1 MSALSGRR
9 VVVTRSSVQAT
20 ALASLLTAAG
30 AIPVIVPLI
39 EIVPVATEVAAL
51 TAIDPAQFDWLVVTS
66 PNGAHSYVG
75 VHGRAPAQP
84 HRIAAVGTATAAAL
98 IAAGLVVDLVPHE
111 QSAAGVVAEFAPG
124 DGRVL
129 LVQAVAADAALEE
142 GLTAKGWRLTMVTP
156 YRSTPRRPTPGQ
168 QLEALAAD
176 AVMFA
181 SGSAV
186 QSWVDAFGSTTPPI
200 VVAIGPQT
208 AQVATR
214 SGLKVA
220 LVAADHSLSGMVDVL
235 ERHLA
240 ETE

>member
-9 VVVTRSSVQAT
+9 VVVTRSGEQAT
-20 ALASLLTAAG
+20 ALASLLAAAG

-66 PNGAHSYVG
+66 PNGAHSYAG
-75 VHGRAPAQP
+75 VHDRAPTQP

-111 QSAAGVVAEFAPG
+111 QSGAGVVAEFAPG

-129 LVQAVAADAALEE
+129 LVQAVAADAALAE
-142 GLTAKGWRLTMVTP
+142 GLTAKGWRLTTVTP
-156 YRSTPRRPTPGQ
+156 YRSTPTRPTPGQ

-186 QSWVDAFGSTTPPI
+186 QSWVAAFGATTPPI

-214 SGLKVA
+214 WGLKVA

-240 ETE
+240 GTE